1 MNGVDDFTSI
11 PSVERITAL
20 EEPVLR
26 NLQITQSYAEMSAAM
41 ARLVG
46 PGANWCTFATWA
58 SKQAGQTMRGEDLLR
73 TMEQWLGSEPA
84 AAQAL
89 TEIAT
94 LAGKRAAST
103 SLRHKLWSAL
113 DFPGAIQRA
122 ADSVGRGNRKVY
134 AEIGR
139 EFARFLANF
148 PPGTTYDTAQPD
160 AFCAQ
165 LLPGEPPEGQRYL
178 QQAFRH
184 YYLALFESDPKERAE
199 WMLLANLEIGWHEQT
214 RLQPEIAAALN
225 ASLSE
230 PVAFAR
236 RLLDV
241 LFPGRGRLIQLVWWF
256 LRLMGRRTRMDV
268 AIRRFYDTACRR
280 ARLFFTEHLMTLSLS
295 GERLR
300 LGRDLPQGF
309 AAALQ
314 RLSNPELMKMID
326 VVDITPDSMHAT
338 GASDWAALPERMHFI
353 ADLFRR
359 YHERTELFQPPF
371 TPEQTARIKAGETPP
386 T

>member
-26 NLQITQSYAEMSAAM
+26 NLQITQSYADMSAAM
-41 ARLVG
+41 ARLIS

-73 TMEQWLGSEPA
+73 TMEHWLGSEPA
-84 AAQAL
+84 AVQAL
-89 TEIAT
+89 TEIAA
-94 LAGKRAAST
+94 LAGKRAT
-103 SLRHKLWSAL
+103 PTDVRHRLWSAL
-113 DFPGAIQRA
+113 DFPGAVQRA

-139 EFARFLANF
+139 EFARFLADF
-148 PPGTTYDTAQPD
+148 PPGAEYDAAQLD

-165 LLPGEPPEGQRYL
+165 LLPGDPPEGQRYL

-184 YYLALFESDPKERAE
+184 YYLARFESNPKERTE
-199 WMLLANLEIGWHEQT
+199 WVLLANLEIGWHEQT
-214 RLQPEIAAALN
+214 RLQPEITAALN

-230 PVAFAR
+230 PAAFAS
-236 RLLDV
+236 RLLDT

-256 LRLMGRRTRMDV
+256 LRLTGRRARMEA
-268 AIRRFYDTACRR
+268 AIRRFYDAACRR
-280 ARLFFTEHLMTLSLS
+280 IRLFLTEHLMTLSLP

-309 AAALQ
+309 AVSLQ
-314 RLSNPELMKMID
+314 RLSNPELLKMMK
-326 VVDITPDSMHAT
+326 VVDITPDSMHST

-359 YHERTELFQPPF
+359 YHERTELFQQPF

-386 T
+386 V